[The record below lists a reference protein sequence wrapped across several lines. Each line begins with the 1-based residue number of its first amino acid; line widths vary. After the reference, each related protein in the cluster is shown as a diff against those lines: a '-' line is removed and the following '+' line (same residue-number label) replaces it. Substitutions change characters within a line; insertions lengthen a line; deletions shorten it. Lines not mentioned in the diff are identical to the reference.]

1 MKAIDEIHLE
11 LAGPS
16 APLSAITASAAA
28 PREANEQSC
37 IPQVA
42 FEGQGMLE
50 SGTARRGTNAYDDEF
65 DYAFAGE
72 QRHGAFHNPVFK
84 AAPLPTHLVTNV
96 KQPLQGQCVE
106 EGDEEEDTEDVPGA
120 RSSQS
125 RARSPGTPLTDAPES
140 MVVEELQADSLSC
153 DLAQAEAALSGFSGM
168 PGEYDALSSA
178 GFTVSGM
185 SENGRSYGIEH
196 EGLAR
201 GNSAFSSAASG
212 SQASQTRMDCMHM
225 DTARA
230 QSGLSGLSPGQWT
243 AAVPA
248 QPRCTSASPQNGSAA
263 VGAVAKQVLQ
273 QTAEM
278 SAAAAGARLAM
289 QLHSHSPGELHT
301 GPTGMPRVL
310 CLCIKQELPSVK
322 LLKSLPAKHTLPVGQ
337 GWPGGSDAML
347 KEPSLQLLQRAG
359 GHHSMPAGLA
369 AGLASGPG
377 RLSYSES
384 VAAGSTTQS
393 GLASSPL
400 DRAAGYT
407 ATQVMLLG
415 QLSVG
420 ALRSQGSWLGSR
432 PPSLTQTSQP
442 TNLVDAAP
450 VGLDVVGEANQGAA
464 STAAAAAG
472 AAALAALA
480 QPHAAIQR
488 SVAHALNHTRPA
500 GQGMTGSAGSLTQP
514 LLASPHHPFLQPGLA
529 SDAAPMGAAQPPS
542 QPGLSARS
550 EPARVPAP
558 ENDIAAQEEEWEA
571 ANRRLL
577 QQPAAGPD
585 ADSSHWVV
593 SYPAALLHL
602 MAAEPDPQTRS
613 AVTAGITTRPTSLLT
628 RLFCL
633 GPKPLSQ
640 LLAEQQVR
648 LLALARVPFS
658 EEDPMHFRLLA
669 SIYANLTGKAGQ
681 QPARTGQHWAEL
693 GFQGMDPATDLR
705 GCGILG
711 LLQMAYLYEHHAA
724 SAGCLL
730 RLAQSSS
737 NEFPLAV
744 VSLNAVRE
752 GRLNSPASGLSSM
765 VEAANRMY
773 VGAMFWFYRTWRGG
787 NKTMSQSGFVMKE
800 LEAQCHSKAAALAKG
815 SEALLS

>member
-1 MKAIDEIHLE
+1 
-11 LAGPS
+11 
-16 APLSAITASAAA
+16 
-28 PREANEQSC
+28 
-37 IPQVA
+37 
-42 FEGQGMLE
+42 
-50 SGTARRGTNAYDDEF
+50 
-65 DYAFAGE
+65 
-72 QRHGAFHNPVFK
+72 
-84 AAPLPTHLVTNV
+84 
-96 KQPLQGQCVE
+96 
-106 EGDEEEDTEDVPGA
+106 
-120 RSSQS
+120 
-125 RARSPGTPLTDAPES
+125 
-140 MVVEELQADSLSC
+140 
-153 DLAQAEAALSGFSGM
+153 
-168 PGEYDALSSA
+168 
-178 GFTVSGM
+178 
-185 SENGRSYGIEH
+185 
-196 EGLAR
+196 
-201 GNSAFSSAASG
+201 
-212 SQASQTRMDCMHM
+212 
-225 DTARA
+225 
-230 QSGLSGLSPGQWT
+230 
-243 AAVPA
+243 
-248 QPRCTSASPQNGSAA
+248 
-263 VGAVAKQVLQ
+263 
-273 QTAEM
+273 
-278 SAAAAGARLAM
+278 
-289 QLHSHSPGELHT
+289 
-301 GPTGMPRVL
+301 
-310 CLCIKQELPSVK
+310 
-322 LLKSLPAKHTLPVGQ
+322 
-337 GWPGGSDAML
+337 
-347 KEPSLQLLQRAG
+347 
-359 GHHSMPAGLA
+359 MPAGLA
-369 AGLASGPG
+369 AGLAPG
-377 RLSYSES
+377 ASRLSYSES
-384 VAAGSTTQS
+384 VAAGSTTQP

-400 DRAAGYT
+400 DRAAGHT

-488 SVAHALNHTRPA
+488 SVAHAHTHTRPA
-500 GQGMTGSAGSLTQP
+500 GQGVTGSAGSLTQP
-514 LLASPHHPFLQPGLA
+514 LLASPHHPLLQPGPA
-529 SDAAPMGAAQPPS
+529 SDATPMGAAQPPS
-542 QPGLSARS
+542 QPGLSA
-550 EPARVPAP
+550 ARVPAP
-558 ENDIAAQEEEWEA
+558 ENDSAAQEEEWEA

-681 QPARTGQHWAEL
+681 QPARTGPHWAEL

-744 VSLNAVRE
+744 VSLNVTKFVLQAVRE
-752 GRLNSPASGLSSM
+752 GRLNSPASSLGSM

>member
-1 MKAIDEIHLE
+1 MKAIDDIHLE

-16 APLSAITASAAA
+16 APLSAIKASAAA
-28 PREANEQSC
+28 PRDANEQSC

-50 SGTARRGTNAYDDEF
+50 SGTARRGTDAYDDEF

-201 GNSAFSSAASG
+201 GNPAFSSAASG
-212 SQASQTRMDCMHM
+212 SQASQTRLDCMHM

-230 QSGLSGLSPGQWT
+230 HSASPDVLQQQGLSGLSPGQWT

-263 VGAVAKQVLQ
+263 AGAVAKQVLQ
-273 QTAEM
+273 QTAGM
-278 SAAAAGARLAM
+278 SAAAAGAHLAM
-289 QLHSHSPGELHT
+289 QRHSHSPGE
-301 GPTGMPRVL
+301 
-310 CLCIKQELPSVK
+310 ELPSVK
-322 LLKSLPAKHTLPVGQ
+322 LLKSLPAKHTMPVGH

-347 KEPSLQLLQRAG
+347 REPGLQLLQRAG

-369 AGLASGPG
+369 AGLAPG
-377 RLSYSES
+377 ASRLSYSES
-384 VAAGSTTQS
+384 VAAGSTTQP

-400 DRAAGYT
+400 DRAAGHT

-442 TNLVDAAP
+442 TNLGDAAP
-450 VGLDVVGEANQGAA
+450 VGLD
-464 STAAAAAG
+464 
-472 AAALAALA
+472 
-480 QPHAAIQR
+480 PHAAIQR
-488 SVAHALNHTRPA
+488 SVAHAHTHTRPA
-500 GQGMTGSAGSLTQP
+500 GQGVTGSAGSLTQP
-514 LLASPHHPFLQPGLA
+514 LLASPHHPLLQPGPA

-542 QPGLSARS
+542 QPGLSA
-550 EPARVPAP
+550 ARVPAP
-558 ENDIAAQEEEWEA
+558 ENDSAAQEEEWEA

-711 LLQMAYLYEHHAA
+711 LLQIAYLYEHHAA

-744 VSLNAVRE
+744 VSLNVTKFVLQASRNGIRWWHDTERPCAPALPEVMPACRRCVR
-752 GRLNSPASGLSSM
+752 GASTARPAAWAAWWRPPTACMLGPCSGST
-765 VEAANRMY
+765 AP
-773 VGAMFWFYRTWRGG
+773 GG
-787 NKTMSQSGFVMKE
+787 VATRPCLSQSRVCDEGAGGAVPQQGCSSGKGLRGPLE
-800 LEAQCHSKAAALAKG
+800 LRW
-815 SEALLS
+815 

>member
-50 SGTARRGTNAYDDEF
+50 SGTARRGTDAYDDEF

-185 SENGRSYGIEH
+185 SENGRSYGVEH

-201 GNSAFSSAASG
+201 GNPAFSSAASG

-243 AAVPA
+243 ATVPA

-273 QTAEM
+273 QTAGM

-289 QLHSHSPGELHT
+289 QLHSHSPGE
-301 GPTGMPRVL
+301 
-310 CLCIKQELPSVK
+310 ELPSVK

-337 GWPGGSDAML
+337 GWPGGSETML

-369 AGLASGPG
+369 AGLASGPS

-384 VAAGSTTQS
+384 VAAGSTTQP
-393 GLASSPL
+393 GAASSPL
-400 DRAAGYT
+400 DRAAGHT

-432 PPSLTQTSQP
+432 PPSL
-442 TNLVDAAP
+442 
-450 VGLDVVGEANQGAA
+450 
-464 STAAAAAG
+464 
-472 AAALAALA
+472 
-480 QPHAAIQR
+480 
-488 SVAHALNHTRPA
+488 
-500 GQGMTGSAGSLTQP
+500 
-514 LLASPHHPFLQPGLA
+514 
-529 SDAAPMGAAQPPS
+529 
-542 QPGLSARS
+542 
-550 EPARVPAP
+550 
-558 ENDIAAQEEEWEA
+558 EEEWEA

-711 LLQMAYLYEHHAA
+711 LLQIAYLYEHHAA

-744 VSLNAVRE
+744 VSLNVTKFVLQAVRE
-752 GRLNSPASGLSSM
+752 GRLNSPASSLGSM